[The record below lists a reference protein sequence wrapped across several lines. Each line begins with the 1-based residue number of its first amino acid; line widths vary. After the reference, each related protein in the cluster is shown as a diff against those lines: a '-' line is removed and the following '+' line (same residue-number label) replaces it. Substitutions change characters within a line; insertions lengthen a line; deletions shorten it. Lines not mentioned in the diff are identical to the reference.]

1 MVVVGTTIMVGIL
14 EAASGTVAIHQSPKQ
29 AYWLPLRFLSL
40 EVVPQLVHFPSSH
53 R

>member
-14 EAASGTVAIHQSPKQ
+14 KAASGVIAIHQSPER
-29 AYWLPLRFLSL
+29 AYWLSPTFWDLT
-40 EVVPQLVHFPSSH
+40 VVPQHVPFPSGH